1 MNDEVSAESGRYTA
15 VRPVRA
21 GGVLN
26 EHNGLMRY
34 DLFTAVSIAIQPMN
48 LCVAGS
54 FVLSV
59 SLPKVSLPK
68 VEIQTEV
75 G

>member
-1 MNDEVSAESGRYTA
+1 MNDKASAESGRYTA

-26 EHNGLMRY
+26 ERNDLMRY

-59 SLPKVSLPK
+59 SSPK